1 MQALIR
7 NSGNGEI
14 MRLSDLVTNGSQ
26 DGRLTLAKED
36 MGLSPSPVDRP
47 AQVQGDSS
55 GPAVSNSDIRQ
66 IKLNY
71 L

>member
-1 MQALIR
+1 
-7 NSGNGEI
+7 

-26 DGRLTLAKED
+26 DGRITLAKED
-36 MGLSPSPVDRP
+36 MGLSPSPVDRL
-47 AQVQGDSS
+47 ALIQGDSS
-55 GPAVSNSDIRQ
+55 GQAVSNSDLRQ